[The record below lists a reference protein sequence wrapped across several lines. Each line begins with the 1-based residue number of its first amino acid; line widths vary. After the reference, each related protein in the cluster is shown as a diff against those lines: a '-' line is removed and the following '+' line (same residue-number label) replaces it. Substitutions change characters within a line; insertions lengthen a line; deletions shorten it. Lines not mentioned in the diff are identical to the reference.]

1 MDPISSNEETMP
13 SLTGSP
19 TSSIADEDFLQFEHD
34 LDMIDGWT
42 TADFV
47 SENDFDMIDMLSAA
61 LEQVTHQLNEKQREF
76 RARSSEWTNKT
87 KDKIRMQTSRLEERR
102 EKIQSRLKNQYDSIN
117 ERMNRDAKTVRLRDK
132 ISFVVGV
139 GNACVS
145 PALVARLP
153 TWIPLYYT
161 VQSLYLL
168 SLRYLIYKVRK
179 WHYFIFD
186 LCYFVN
192 AMTLLFLW
200 CFPFSTS
207 LFIATYCL
215 TNGPVAWAIIT
226 WRNSLVF
233 HSLDKVTSVFIHIFP
248 PLVTY
253 TIRWLPELDCCST
266 TTSTSGAA
274 YRDIRFPAL
283 KDLDEMSFR
292 DTMVISTIAY
302 MIWQALY
309 FVFIM
314 VRRREKV
321 ESGLRMTSYSWLLDD
336 SHGRRGLIQ
345 KASFIFGAK
354 YKIYMFMLLQLLYNV
369 VTTIPTYFLYKS
381 FWLHTFFLIAM
392 FTASIFNGASFY
404 IEVFS
409 RRYVLEV
416 EKLVEKTNGHPPV
429 NKAKTT

>member
-1 MDPISSNEETMP
+1 MKSS
-13 SLTGSP
+13 G
-19 TSSIADEDFLQFEHD
+19 A
-34 LDMIDGWT
+34 

-47 SENDFDMIDMLSAA
+47 SENDFDMIEMLSAA

-76 RARSSEWTNKT
+76 RARSSEWTTKT
-87 KDKIRMQTSRLEERR
+87 KEKLKAQTTRLEERR
-102 EKIQSRLKNQYDSIN
+102 TRLQERLLKQYVAIN
-117 ERMNRDAKTVRLRDK
+117 GRMNKDAKTVRLKDK

-145 PALVARLP
+145 PALAARLP
-153 TWIPLYYT
+153 QWIPLYYT
-161 VQSLYLL
+161 IQSAYLL

-192 AMTLLFLW
+192 AMTLLFIW
-200 CFPFSTS
+200 VFPSSTS
-207 LFIATYCL
+207 LFFAAYCL

-248 PLVTY
+248 ALVTY
-253 TIRWLPELDCCST
+253 TIRYLPELECNS
-266 TTSTSGAA
+266 SHF
-274 YRDIRFPAL
+274 RDKRFPAITA
-283 KDLDEMSFR
+283 DTTMSFR
-292 DTMVISTIAY
+292 DTMLMSTIAY
-302 MIWQALY
+302 LIWQALY

-336 SHGRRGLIQ
+336 SHGRKGLIQ
-345 KASFIFGAK
+345 KAAFIFGAK
-354 YKIYMFMLLQLLYNV
+354 YKLYMFMLLQLAYNIL
-369 VTTIPTYFLYKS
+369 TTIPTYFLFKH
-381 FWLHTFFLIAM
+381 FWLHTLFLMGM

-409 RRYVLEV
+409 RKYALEV
-416 EKLVEKTNGHPPV
+416 EMLGSVWTARSHSEAQES
-429 NKAKTT
+429 AKMQI

>member
-1 MDPISSNEETMP
+1 MDSPASNEEPVP
-13 SLTGSP
+13 SLNGSP
-19 TSSIADEDFLQFEHD
+19 TSSIADEDLLEFEHD

-87 KDKIRMQTSRLEERR
+87 KDKLRMQTSRLEQRR
-102 EKIQSRLKNQYDSIN
+102 TKIQSRLMKQYDSIN

-145 PALVARLP
+145 PALAARLP

-161 VQSLYLL
+161 IQSVYLL

-200 CFPFSTS
+200 CFPSSTP

-248 PLVTY
+248 ALVTY
-253 TIRWLPELDCCST
+253 TIRWLPELDC
-266 TTSTSGAA
+266 GNAA
-274 YRDIRFPAL
+274 PEIYRDMRFPAL
-283 KDLDEMSFR
+283 KDASDMSFR
-292 DTMVISTIAY
+292 DTMVYSMVGY
-302 MIWQALY
+302 SIWQALY

-321 ESGLRMTSYSWLLDD
+321 ESGLRVTSYSWLLDD
-336 SHGRRGLIQ
+336 SHGQRGLIQ
-345 KASFIFGAK
+345 KASFIFGAR
-354 YKIYMFMLLQLLYNV
+354 YKMYMFMFLQFLYNT

-381 FWLHTFFLIAM
+381 FWLHTLFLMAM

-409 RRYVLEV
+409 RRYVVEV
-416 EKLVEKTNGHPPV
+416 EKLVERTNGSPD
-429 NKAKTT
+429 KAKTT